1 MKCFMRKIEES
12 VIIEI
17 IHKLESQEHNIDIAK
32 NCNVSLSL
40 VEKINQCKIYTNL
53 HQYKNNI
60 RNENKEIKYRETVF
74 NEYIF
79 KQDCVLLHIVNTS
92 NEEAFGKIDLD
103 DYERVKK
110 YKWTLSIHEQ
120 DIRIISNSRELNRIY
135 LHQYILNNT
144 DKKLVIDHINR
155 NPLDNRKINL
165 RITSHSVNSINAK
178 PRKENKSGIRGVY
191 RRDERPG
198 IAKAAW
204 ICEWSIDKKRY
215 TKSFSIEK
223 YGEDEAF
230 RLAETLRQEKIKEMK
245 I

>member
-1 MKCFMRKIEES
+1 MKKIEEN
-12 VIIEI
+12 IIIKI
-17 IHKLESQEHNIDIAK
+17 IHELENQERNINIAK
-32 NCNVSLSL
+32 NYNVSLSL
-40 VEKINQCKIYTNL
+40 VEKINQCKMYTNL

-60 RNENKEIKYRETVF
+60 KNENKEIKYRKAVF

-79 KQDCVLLHIVNTS
+79 RQKYVLLHIINTS
-92 NEEAFGKIDLD
+92 NEEAFGKIDLN

-120 DIRIISNSRELNRIY
+120 DIRIISNSKELNRIY
-135 LHQYILNNT
+135 LHQYILNNIN
-144 DKKLVIDHINR
+144 KELVIDHINR

-165 RITSHSVNSINAK
+165 RITSRSVNSINAK

-191 RRDERPG
+191 RRDERSG
-198 IAKAAW
+198 ITKAAW
-204 ICEWSIDKKRY
+204 VCEWNIDKKRY

>member
-1 MKCFMRKIEES
+1 MRKVEES

-110 YKWTLSIHEQ
+110 YKWTLSIHEP
-120 DIRIISNSRELNRIY
+120 DIRIISN
-135 LHQYILNNT
+135 
-144 DKKLVIDHINR
+144 
-155 NPLDNRKINL
+155 
-165 RITSHSVNSINAK
+165 
-178 PRKENKSGIRGVY
+178 
-191 RRDERPG
+191 
-198 IAKAAW
+198 
-204 ICEWSIDKKRY
+204 
-215 TKSFSIEK
+215 
-223 YGEDEAF
+223 
-230 RLAETLRQEKIKEMK
+230 
-245 I
+245 